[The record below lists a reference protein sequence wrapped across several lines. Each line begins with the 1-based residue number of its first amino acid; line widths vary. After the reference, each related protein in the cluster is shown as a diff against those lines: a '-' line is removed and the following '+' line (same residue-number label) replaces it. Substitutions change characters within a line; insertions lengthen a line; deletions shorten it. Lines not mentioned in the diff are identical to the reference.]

1 MFEEYYSNKNNYG
14 FSNILNNHNSYN
26 SKNNNK
32 SNNFFNKNENQKVF
46 QSEKNNY
53 YSNSLKKN
61 KKNSNIN
68 NNNNNTIKQSSYDIL
83 NNNPFNKN
91 ALNFHKKKDGISDL
105 LTYSN
110 KKSFNNY
117 NSKENFA
124 DELYGKNNPY
134 QNSIRSSYPYYP
146 LNKKKT
152 PNKKINNNIN
162 SINNK
167 DFFSSLPLPNY
178 NNNTYNNNNYNNYNN
193 NTYNNYNNYNN
204 PQKNISNQNI
214 YNKNT
219 NLTNINN
226 NILNNNNNNINL
238 FPKTNL
244 YSLNPSQPEKAI
256 SNQKF
261 QEIESENIPEYFN
274 TNCTIIK
281 EYAYK
286 EDQNSKF
293 RNYMEDKGKCI
304 NNFNNSP
311 NNILFCLFDGH
322 GGHEVSTYLQKNF
335 APELKNK
342 LQNVPKN
349 TDLKDI
355 FIELCKEIDEKLKNE
370 NFTNIGSTGCII
382 YITEENNKKILYCI
396 NLGDTRC
403 VLLKENDYLR
413 LSYDDRASDE
423 EEKKRI
429 ISEGGMVL
437 SGRVFG
443 ILMLSRAFGDWE
455 LKDYGV
461 SNEAHVYKMEISD
474 DCKNLVIAS
483 DGIWDVIKE
492 SELIDI
498 RNKSSDSKDFCEKI
512 MNLTVERESMDNL
525 SCFVIKLN

>member
-14 FSNILNNHNSYN
+14 FSNILNNHNSYNN

-61 KKNSNIN
+61 KKNSNINN

-193 NTYNNYNNYNN
+193 NTYNNYNN

-244 YSLNPSQPEKAI
+244 YSLNPSQPAKTI

-335 APELKNK
+335 AIELKNK

-423 EEKKRI
+423 EEKQRI
-429 ISEGGMVL
+429 VSEGGMVL